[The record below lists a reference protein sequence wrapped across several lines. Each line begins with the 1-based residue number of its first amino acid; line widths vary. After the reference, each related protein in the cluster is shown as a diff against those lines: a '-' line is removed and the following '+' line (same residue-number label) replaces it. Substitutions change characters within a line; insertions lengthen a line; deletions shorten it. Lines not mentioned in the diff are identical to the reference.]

1 VADQLGQDGVARPVG
16 DLVSRE
22 GVNRLERKGKD
33 ERGGYVP
40 GEVGGAGQAVV
51 SGGERAVGGVVSGG
65 GQAAGAVKGAVG
77 GLFGVGGKG
86 GGQEQEVRD
95 GRE

>member
-1 VADQLGQDGVARPVG
+1 VADQLGQDGLGRPVG

-40 GEVGGAGQAVV
+40 AEVGGAGQAVV
-51 SGGERAVGGVVSGG
+51 GGVASGGQ
-65 GQAAGAVKGAVG
+65 QAAGVVKGAAG
-77 GLFGVGGKG
+77 GLFGFGGKG
-86 GGQEQEVRD
+86 EEGRD
-95 GRE
+95 RRE

>member
-51 SGGERAVGGVVSGG
+51 SGG
-65 GQAAGAVKGAVG
+65 GQAAGAVKGAEG
-77 GLFGVGGKG
+77 G
-86 GGQEQEVRD
+86 
-95 GRE
+95 